1 MAFITFF
8 YLFLK
13 YRANI
18 GTRRSGDSDQGKISR
33 QRLSEITNRN
43 PLHSCRTSP
52 PPPSGRWRGTACG
65 YFLANRHNKPCS
77 RSDGANLTRTLLE
90 PYSNLHRTYIEPTT
104 LYRKSFLRDLSEVNP
119 QKSRNTSNTRE
130 LSRTCLRI
138 IKSSLSL
145 H

>member
-52 PPPSGRWRGTACG
+52 PPPSSRWRGTACG

-90 PYSNLHRTYIEPTT
+90 PYSNLTRTYIEPTSNLHRTYIEPTSN
-104 LYRKSFLRDLSEVNP
+104 LQPFIE
-119 QKSRNTSNTRE
+119 SRF
-130 LSRTCLRI
+130 
-138 IKSSLSL
+138 
-145 H
+145 